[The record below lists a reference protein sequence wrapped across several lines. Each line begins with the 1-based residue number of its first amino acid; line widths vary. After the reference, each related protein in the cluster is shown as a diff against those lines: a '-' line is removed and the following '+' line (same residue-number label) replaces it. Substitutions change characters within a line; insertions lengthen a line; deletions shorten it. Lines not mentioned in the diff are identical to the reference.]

1 MDVDALFERVG
12 RHLYTIETVEGGVG
26 VVLCVGKG
34 MNGGVVRS
42 APCPTHLSLGQLA
55 ACLASQEGH
64 LGQVAVGIAGS
75 EERGG
80 VCGDEHVGSD
90 HDGRLGRG
98 KGVVFDGALRCIT
111 VDEVAAFR

>member
-1 MDVDALFERVG
+1 MAARRRKLN
-12 RHLYTIETVEGGVG
+12 TIKSIFILT
-26 VVLCVGKG
+26 
-34 MNGGVVRS
+34 S
-42 APCPTHLSLGQLA
+42 PTHLSLGQLA
-55 ACLASQEGH
+55 ACLALQEGH

-75 EERGG
+75 EEHGG

-111 VDEVAAFR
+111 VDEVAALR

>member
-42 APCPTHLSLGQLA
+42 APCPTHLLLGQRA
-55 ACLASQEGH
+55 AFLTLQKGH
-64 LGQVAVGIAGS
+64 CGQVAVGIARS
-75 EERGG
+75 EERGRI
-80 VCGDEHVGSD
+80 C
-90 HDGRLGRG
+90 
-98 KGVVFDGALRCIT
+98 
-111 VDEVAAFR
+111 